1 MNLARKLA
9 QLRPRDEAGQDAAE
23 YALLMAIVVFFL
35 LLGMAALG
43 DALADVWMALA
54 AAFS

>member
-1 MNLARKLA
+1 MNLAKKLV

-35 LLGMAALG
+35 ALGLAALG
-43 DALADVWMALA
+43 DALAELWLALA
-54 AAFS
+54 AAFT